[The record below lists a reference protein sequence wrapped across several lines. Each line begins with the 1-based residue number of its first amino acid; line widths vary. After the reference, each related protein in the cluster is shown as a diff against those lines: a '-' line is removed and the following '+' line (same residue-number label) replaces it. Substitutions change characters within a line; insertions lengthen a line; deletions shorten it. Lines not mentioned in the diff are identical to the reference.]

1 MFIEGGSDLI
11 PGLDD
16 LMRNLTRGGS
26 GKSILLKREPFGNY
40 AWLQSGG
47 ALTLMAVDPLEEGES
62 LEIDWGPN
70 ASAPARDRT
79 ARLLYEMVVSSRYDG
94 DTINKA
100 FAMAASA
107 PDEVEKDITA
117 KVKRLMNSPRAIYES
132 KMHDM
137 MISWLSEHWI
147 AILEADAIEITL
159 MDIVRHIVVSN
170 KRQE

>member
-1 MFIEGGSDLI
+1 
-11 PGLDD
+11 
-16 LMRNLTRGGS
+16 
-26 GKSILLKREPFGNY
+26 
-40 AWLQSGG
+40 
-47 ALTLMAVDPLEEGES
+47 
-62 LEIDWGPN
+62 
-70 ASAPARDRT
+70 
-79 ARLLYEMVVSSRYDG
+79 MVVSSRYDG

-117 KVKRLMNSPRAIYES
+117 KVKRLMNNPRAIYES

-170 KRQE
+170 KQQE